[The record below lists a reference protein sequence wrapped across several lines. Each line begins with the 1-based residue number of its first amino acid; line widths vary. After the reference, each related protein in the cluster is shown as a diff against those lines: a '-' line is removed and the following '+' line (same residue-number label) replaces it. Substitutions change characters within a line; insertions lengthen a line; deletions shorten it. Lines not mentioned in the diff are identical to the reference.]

1 MTFPQPIPVE
11 NAGGIGYFHRIMG
24 KKKRKRSADGGA
36 FGKAGTKRL
45 PQADGFDYD
54 RIEWRYIDRDRNT
67 TMDLLRY
74 WNALSDSDPRV
85 VEVMAKSSILDA
97 INEGVLETPPLFQA
111 RRVLDRIRY
120 ADEELSEE
128 EIQAAIDEALA
139 IDPNS
144 IDVRLSLAELADAAE
159 TARERNRE
167 AVEVGETRLAAKL
180 ETGTPPEGGWAEDME
195 VLPYLHA
202 RFRYAESCRNCGDSD
217 GAVEGFRRLIAI
229 DPGDALD
236 AIPTLSGLYLAR
248 NEFEE
253 AARLIESSP
262 NRNSCAVLFDQAY
275 LAFFA
280 ALEAEPGFEPDME
293 QADPFEPFKTPGME
307 QARTLLH
314 EAIRRSPWTVPFVF
328 DCRSA
333 MLGPLVEYEEGS
345 PFEALEYARTHFAPW
360 TLAAAPAIWLNAEC
374 SRIFERLDRRHL
386 RNFHYAFDET
396 VAWLAEID
404 PPYDLFEDE
413 AMKDICEAF
422 GGVAADISEALA
434 AMGERPKG
442 RR

>member
-1 MTFPQPIPVE
+1 M
-11 NAGGIGYFHRIMG
+11 A
-24 KKKRKRSADGGA
+24 KKKRKKTGGGGA
-36 FGKAGTKRL
+36 FGKAGAKRL

-67 TMDLLRY
+67 TMDLIRH

-85 VEVMAKSSILDA
+85 IEAMESSLILDA
-97 INEGVLETPPLFQA
+97 INEGVLETPPAFQA
-111 RRVLDRIRY
+111 RRVLDRIHHE
-120 ADEELSEE
+120 DEEPSPE
-128 EIQAAIDEALA
+128 EIQAAVDEALA
-139 IDPNS
+139 IDPDS
-144 IDVRLSLAELADAAE
+144 IDVRLFLAEQADTAE
-159 TARERNRE
+159 AVREHNRE
-167 AVEVGETRLAAKL
+167 AVAVGEARLAGKL
-180 ETGTPPEGGWAEDME
+180 KTGTPPEGGWAEDME

-202 RFRYAESCRNCGDSD
+202 LLRYAECCRTCGDSD
-217 GAVEGFRRLIAI
+217 GAVEGFRRLIAL
-229 DPGDALD
+229 DPDDALD

-280 ALEAEPGFEPDME
+280 ALEAESGFEPDME
-293 QADPFEPFKTPGME
+293 QFDPFEPLKTPEME
-307 QARTLLH
+307 RARTLLH

-360 TLAAAPAIWLNAEC
+360 TLVAAPAIWLNAEC

-386 RNFHYAFDET
+386 RHYHADFAEAL
-396 VAWLAEID
+396 AWLDEIER
-404 PPYDLFEDE
+404 PYDLFEDQ

-422 GGVAADISEALA
+422 GG
-434 AMGERPKG
+434 
-442 RR
+442 